1 MGTKDEEVKA
11 LYWLYNKRFPRAR
24 KYGEAIDTYQVSEAA
39 QLGDEGSHLSH
50 DITSQLD
57 DKGVFERVDDSANR
71 NQLDALH
78 AVSDQRQHF
87 DTIASDHRAAPG
99 ISNYE
104 TMSQDDL
111 QRDQTF
117 ALMKRL
123 NELKEQKMRNSI
135 KMKEMQ
141 DRHDDMQRITDTVSQ
156 RSELRSVDLQAEQ
169 PQTMPQVSDRDRLN
183 SASDNYDVDN
193 NQSVDQSSAK
203 VEPQHTQSKKNLKT
217 ANTVE
222 VHDQNERHEEH
233 KADF

>member
-11 LYWLYNKRFPRAR
+11 LYWLYNKRSPRAR
-24 KYGEAIDTYQVSEAA
+24 KYGEAIDTCQVGEAA
-39 QLGDEGSHLSH
+39 QLGDERSHLSH

-57 DKGVFERVDDSANR
+57 DSTNR

-78 AVSDQRQHF
+78 TISDQRQHF
-87 DTIASDHRAAPG
+87 ETIASNHKAAPG

-135 KMKEMQ
+135 KMKEIQ
-141 DRHDDMQRITDTVSQ
+141 DRHEDMQRMTDTISQ

-169 PQTMPQVSDRDRLN
+169 PQTMPQVSDKERLN
-183 SASDNYDVDN
+183 SGSDNY
-193 NQSVDQSSAK
+193 QSVDQSSSK
-203 VEPQHTQSKKNLKT
+203 VQPQHTQSKKKLKT
-217 ANTVE
+217 ANTLE
-222 VHDQNERHEEH
+222 VHDQNERHDEH

>member
-11 LYWLYNKRFPRAR
+11 LYWLYNKRSPRAR
-24 KYGEAIDTYQVSEAA
+24 KYGEAIDTCQVGEAA
-39 QLGDEGSHLSH
+39 QLGDERSHLSH

-57 DKGVFERVDDSANR
+57 DSTNR

-78 AVSDQRQHF
+78 AISDQRQHF
-87 DTIASDHRAAPG
+87 ETIASNHKAAPG

-135 KMKEMQ
+135 KMKEIQ
-141 DRHDDMQRITDTVSQ
+141 DRHEDMQRMTDTISQ

-169 PQTMPQVSDRDRLN
+169 PQTMPQVSDKERLN
-183 SASDNYDVDN
+183 SGSDNY
-193 NQSVDQSSAK
+193 QSVDQSSSK
-203 VEPQHTQSKKNLKT
+203 VQPQHTQSKKKLKT
-217 ANTVE
+217 ANTLE

>member
-11 LYWLYNKRFPRAR
+11 LYWLYNKRSPRAR

-39 QLGDEGSHLSH
+39 QLGDEGSRLSH

-57 DKGVFERVDDSANR
+57 DSTNR

-87 DTIASDHRAAPG
+87 DTIASNHRAAPG

-135 KMKEMQ
+135 KMKEIQ

-169 PQTMPQVSDRDRLN
+169 PQTMPQVSDRDRSN
-183 SASDNYDVDN
+183 SASDNY
-193 NQSVDQSSAK
+193 QSVDQSSAK
-203 VEPQHTQSKKNLKT
+203 VEPQHTQSKKKLKT
-217 ANTVE
+217 ANTLE